1 MEKKRQNM
9 KVLGIETSTG
19 SGSVAVLEG
28 DKVLGEFFLNLG
40 PTHSEKLLPMLDW
53 LLKEVG
59 VEKNE
64 IEGIAVS
71 KGPGSFTALRVG
83 ISTAKGLAFSLGI
96 PVVGVSSLEVL
107 ARNLLYTPLYIY
119 SLIDAKK
126 KEVYAAL
133 FRYSDTNLNRITDD
147 ILISPDDICEMISE
161 RTIFIGNGALLYRD
175 FLINSLGELALFCP
189 SDVNFPKASS
199 CALIGSYMFKNGN
212 KDDLSALAPQYL
224 RKSEAE
230 IYRDG

>member
-1 MEKKRQNM
+1 M

-83 ISTAKGLAFSLGI
+83 ISTAKAFTLGI
-96 PVVGVSSLEVL
+96 PVVGVSSREVL
-107 ARNLLYTPLYIY
+107 ARNLLSTPLYIC

-189 SDVNFPKASS
+189 SDINFPKASS

>member
-1 MEKKRQNM
+1 M

-161 RTIFIGNGALLYRD
+161 RTIFIGNGALLYKLAWRTCA
-175 FLINSLGELALFCP
+175 FLSFRRQLSQSFELR
-189 SDVNFPKASS
+189 
-199 CALIGSYMFKNGN
+199 SYRILYVQKRQQG
-212 KDDLSALAPQYL
+212 
-224 RKSEAE
+224 
-230 IYRDG
+230 